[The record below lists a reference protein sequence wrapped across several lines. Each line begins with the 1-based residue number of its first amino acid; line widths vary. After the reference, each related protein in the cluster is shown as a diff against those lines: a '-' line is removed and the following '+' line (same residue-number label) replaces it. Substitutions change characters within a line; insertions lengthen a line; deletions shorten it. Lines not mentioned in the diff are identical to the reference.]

1 MLGSMIHRGAWVAL
15 LVPSLAIAQGSS
27 LARTSPLLGIT
38 DAGLLRPGRWT
49 YDTRIVAPGTPPH
62 RISLRTVSV
71 TPSMYAGAP
80 AWLMVD
86 ARQTRGVM
94 VVDSLYVDRRTLAPG
109 RHIAHGSDS
118 DLDLRFTPD
127 SITGSVPSGA
137 AVDHVALANEPP
149 LLAALF
155 EAEVLT
161 QLLPLSAGWQGTGK
175 LLTIGP
181 NEKGT
186 VPVGIRVL
194 GEDRASIPGGSF
206 DCWVVA
212 LTIGSSG
219 ERLWVRKSD
228 RAVIRATAPVLG
240 MPDASIELIL
250 ASSKP

>member
-1 MLGSMIHRGAWVAL
+1 MLRSMIRRSAYVAL
-15 LVPSLAIAQGSS
+15 LVPSLAAAQAGDA
-27 LARTSPLLGIT
+27 ARTSLLGIT
-38 DAGLLRPGRWT
+38 DASLLHPGRWT

-71 TPSMYAGAP
+71 TASTYAGAP

-94 VVDSLYVDRRTLAPG
+94 VVESLYVDRRTLAPG
-109 RHIAHGSDS
+109 RRIAHTSDT
-118 DLDLRFTPD
+118 DIDVRFTPD
-127 SITGSVPSGA
+127 SITSSVTSGA
-137 AVDHVALANEPP
+137 AVEHVTRANEPA

-161 QLLPLSAGWQGTGK
+161 QLLPLAAGWRGTGK
-175 LLTIGP
+175 LLTVGP
-181 NEKGT
+181 HEMGT
-186 VPVGIRVL
+186 VPLQMRVM
-194 GEDRASIPGGSF
+194 GEEPAAIPGGSF

-212 LTIGSSG
+212 LTVGSGG

-228 RAVIRATAPVLG
+228 RAVIRATAPILG

-250 ASSKP
+250 ASSKE